1 MRPCPL
7 RDCGPVPSSANGY
20 GPPAKK
26 THHGGTV
33 MRWAKGMKGAAFPLL
48 KNDRVR
54 AGGVVR
60 AEEGQHAARLPLLHA
75 VGVEAL
81 GIRRRVQP

>member
-1 MRPCPL
+1 MSLAGL
-7 RDCGPVPSSANGY
+7 RAGPVQRQRVWATC
-20 GPPAKK
+20 KK
-26 THHGGTV
+26 THHGETV
-33 MRWAKGMKGAAFPLL
+33 MRWVKGMKGAAFPLL

-81 GIRRRVQP
+81 GIRRRVQS